1 MLEEYLPLA
10 RAISTEKAKSE
21 LLVIPILVEI
31 RKILSRKISLFSES
45 LFNVDISLGLTGY
58 VDFLITLSE
67 EMYAISSPVVTLV
80 EAKNDLITSGIGQCV
95 AQMVAAQIFNKKQ
108 DNDVSTIY
116 GVVTTGT
123 AWLFL
128 KLEQIFKISISQLP
142 ASSEPEKPGIK
153 ELLEQLK
160 TAIESESNLS
170 DDDKVT
176 ALEEVETLAEAGQKP
191 EEGAMQKQA
200 KRAILTLKGL
210 VSSLPA
216 AAKLVESVQK
226 LVPMISHIFGF

>member
-1 MLEEYLPLA
+1 MAYNTFTLSKAKKDFDLVTVESENLFKDVGSIEPSALLIELLEEYLPLA

-31 RKILSRKISLFSES
+31 RKILSRKISLFSGS

-95 AQMVAAQIFNKKQ
+95 AEMVAAQIFNKKQ
-108 DNDVSTIY
+108 DNHLSTIY

-128 KLEQIFKISISQLP
+128 KLEEKTVYIDNQEYYIDNLGKIMGILVNCL
-142 ASSEPEKPGIK
+142 EK
-153 ELLEQLK
+153 
-160 TAIESESNLS
+160 
-170 DDDKVT
+170 
-176 ALEEVETLAEAGQKP
+176 
-191 EEGAMQKQA
+191 
-200 KRAILTLKGL
+200 
-210 VSSLPA
+210 A
-216 AAKLVESVQK
+216 AQ
-226 LVPMISHIFGF
+226 

>member
-1 MLEEYLPLA
+1 MAYNNFTLSKAKKDFELTTIESENLFKDVSSIEPSATLVELLEEYLPLA

-31 RKILSRKISLFSES
+31 RKILLKKVSLFSGS

-80 EAKNDLITSGIGQCV
+80 EAKNDLITGGIGQCI
-95 AQMVAAQIFNKKQ
+95 AEMIAAQIFNQNQ
-108 DNDVSTIY
+108 DNQVETIY

-128 KLEQIFKISISQLP
+128 KLEEKTVYIDNQEYYINNLGKIMGILVNCL
-142 ASSEPEKPGIK
+142 EK
-153 ELLEQLK
+153 
-160 TAIESESNLS
+160 
-170 DDDKVT
+170 
-176 ALEEVETLAEAGQKP
+176 AG
-191 EEGAMQKQA
+191 
-200 KRAILTLKGL
+200 
-210 VSSLPA
+210 V
-216 AAKLVESVQK
+216 
-226 LVPMISHIFGF
+226 H

>member
-1 MLEEYLPLA
+1 MVYNNFNLSKAKKNFDLTTIESDNLFKDVSSIEPSATLVELLEEYLPLA

-31 RKILSRKISLFSES
+31 RKILSRKVSLFSGS

-95 AQMVAAQIFNKKQ
+95 AEMVAAQIFNQKQ
-108 DNDVSTIY
+108 DNPLSTIY

-128 KLEQIFKISISQLP
+128 KLEEKTVYIDNQEYYIDNLGKIM
-142 ASSEPEKPGIK
+142 GI
-153 ELLEQLK
+153 
-160 TAIESESNLS
+160 
-170 DDDKVT
+170 
-176 ALEEVETLAEAGQKP
+176 
-191 EEGAMQKQA
+191 
-200 KRAILTLKGL
+200 L
-210 VSSLPA
+210 VSCLERA
-216 AAKLVESVQK
+216 GE
-226 LVPMISHIFGF
+226 F

>member
-1 MLEEYLPLA
+1 MAYNNFTLSKAKKDFELTTIESENLFKEVSSIEPSATLVELLEEYLPLA

-31 RKILSRKISLFSES
+31 RKILLKKVSLFSGS
-45 LFNVDISLGLTGY
+45 LFNVDIYLGLTGY

-95 AQMVAAQIFNKKQ
+95 AEMVAAQIFNQKQ
-108 DNDVSTIY
+108 DNYLSTIY

-128 KLEQIFKISISQLP
+128 KLEEKTVYIDNQEYYIDNLGKIM
-142 ASSEPEKPGIK
+142 GI
-153 ELLEQLK
+153 LVNCLE
-160 TAIESESNLS
+160 N
-170 DDDKVT
+170 
-176 ALEEVETLAEAGQKP
+176 AG
-191 EEGAMQKQA
+191 E
-200 KRAILTLKGL
+200 
-210 VSSLPA
+210 
-216 AAKLVESVQK
+216 
-226 LVPMISHIFGF
+226 F

>member
-1 MLEEYLPLA
+1 MAYNNFTLSKAKKDFDLSTIESENLFKNVSSIEPSASLVELLEEYLPLA

-31 RKILSRKISLFSES
+31 RKILCKKVSLFSGS

-95 AQMVAAQIFNKKQ
+95 AEMVAAQIFNQKQ
-108 DNDVSTIY
+108 DNNVSTIY

-128 KLEQIFKISISQLP
+128 KLEEKTVYIDNQEYYIDNLGKIMGILVNCL
-142 ASSEPEKPGIK
+142 EK
-153 ELLEQLK
+153 
-160 TAIESESNLS
+160 
-170 DDDKVT
+170 
-176 ALEEVETLAEAGQKP
+176 AG
-191 EEGAMQKQA
+191 E
-200 KRAILTLKGL
+200 
-210 VSSLPA
+210 
-216 AAKLVESVQK
+216 
-226 LVPMISHIFGF
+226 F